1 MFSPREAE
9 ATGVRQVLS
18 WLKNHNYD
26 NVIVEMD
33 AKQVLDNI
41 KGPSGS
47 SAFNTIIDDCKLL
60 LNHFA
65 AIQLRFVFNESFL
78 SNSQKSYFFIFL
90 VYINGPHNSTSS
102 FINGSLG
109 QR

>member
-9 ATGVRQVLS
+9 AIGVRQVLG
-18 WLKNHNYD
+18 WFKNHNYD

-47 SAFNTIIDDCKLL
+47 SAFSTIIDDCKLL

-78 SNSQKSYFFIFL
+78 SYSKKKSDVFFLF
-90 VYINGPHNSTSS
+90 
-102 FINGSLG
+102 F
-109 QR
+109 